1 MRLHVL
7 TVFSLPRR
15 ILIGLLAIA
24 MLASAPRCDAQKM
37 AEAKAAPPQKT
48 PAAQAKT
55 PAKPAPD
62 VLIFT
67 NGDQLSGQL
76 ERVTGSSIV
85 FKSDMA
91 GEITVDAGEVKEM
104 HSSGSFALLRKN
116 VRLRRSTVAS
126 VETGTV
132 SLNDSKITLADPA
145 GEAQTVPLADVSYLI
160 DQATYDRDIAKSPGL
175 LTGWNGS
182 MTAGAT
188 LVRSTQNNQ
197 TFNGA
202 ITLVRAI
209 PTVPWLPKVNRTSFD
224 ANEDYGKVTQ
234 QGTPSVKTSIFH
246 ADAERDEYFSP
257 KAFGLVQTAFDHN
270 FSQGLDLAQTYG
282 IGIGWTATQKPLQEL
297 DLKVDAHYLK
307 QQFQTPISNQDLI
320 GSMFSETYRRNLPR
334 KMVFNEQ
341 ISLIP
346 AWNNLAAYAA
356 NGSAGL
362 LLPVYKRLSMSV
374 STIDNFLN
382 EPGVGFKKNSFQF
395 ITGVTYTLR

>member
-7 TVFSLPRR
+7 TVISLPRR

-24 MLASAPRCDAQKM
+24 MLPSAARCDAQNL
-37 AEAKAAPPQKT
+37 AEAKSKPPHAS
-48 PAAQAKT
+48 PAGP

-104 HSSGSFALLRKN
+104 RSSGSFALLRKN
-116 VRLRRSTVAS
+116 VRLKRSTVAS

-132 SLNDSKITLADPA
+132 SLNDSNITLANPA
-145 GEAQTVPLADVSYLI
+145 GEAQTVPLRDVSYLI
-160 DQATYDRDIAKSPGL
+160 DQATYDKDIAKRPGL
-175 LTGWNGS
+175 LNGWGGS

-202 ITLVRAI
+202 IALLRAI

-234 QGTPSVKTSIFH
+234 FGTPSVKTSIFH

-257 KAFGLVQTAFDHN
+257 RAYALAQTAFDHN
-270 FSQGLDLAQTYG
+270 FALGLDLAQTYG
-282 IGIGWTATQKPLQEL
+282 IGVGVTVIQNPVEEL
-297 DLKVDAHYLK
+297 DLKVDTHYLK
-307 QQFQTPISNQDLI
+307 QQFQTSISNQNLI
-320 GSMFSETYRRNLPR
+320 GSMFSEAYRRNLPR

-362 LLPVYKRLSMSV
+362 ILPVYKRLSMSV